1 MGAFFVVIFMQKEV
15 LKINKENAKIQRFV
29 KEGRGQGTEKDYIP
43 WIKTSD
49 YSSKGRSTRLL
60 GIKTKRIHHLHSDNQ
75 LRAFLMFEHC
85 DAVLDIRESFP
96 LLDVMEVIDDK
107 DGLRFDKFTDS
118 EGCPLVICTTFLLTV
133 REETGEEKLVAR
145 SVKNTS
151 ELTKK
156 ITLEKLEIERRYW
169 DARGVEWQVVTEKQL
184 PRQLCDNI
192 EWCRETL
199 LEEMQEN
206 ELAMELL
213 AYVQSNSSIP
223 IKLLLN
229 EFEYEQELEPGKGL
243 WLFRYLLATKCLEVN
258 IENAINLA
266 VSLEELK

>member
-1 MGAFFVVIFMQKEV
+1 MI
-15 LKINKENAKIQRFV
+15 
-29 KEGRGQGTEKDYIP
+29 
-43 WIKTSD
+43 
-49 YSSKGRSTRLL
+49 
-60 GIKTKRIHHLHSDNQ
+60 
-75 LRAFLMFEHC
+75 FEHC

-96 LLDVMEVIDDK
+96 LLDAMEVIDNK
-107 DGLRFDKFTDS
+107 DGLQFDKFTDA
-118 EGCPLVICTTFLLTV
+118 EGCPLVICTTFLLTM
-133 REETGEEKLVAR
+133 RDKAGEEKFVAR

-151 ELTKK
+151 ELIKK

-169 DARGVEWQVVTEKQL
+169 EARGIEWQVVTEKQL

-199 LEEMQEN
+199 LEEMQED
-206 ELAMELL
+206 ELARALL
-213 AYVQSNSSIP
+213 VHVQSNSSIP

-243 WLFRYLLATKCLEVN
+243 WLFRYLLAKKCLEVN

-266 VSLEELK
+266 ATLEELR

>member
-1 MGAFFVVIFMQKEV
+1 MQ
-15 LKINKENAKIQRFV
+15 NAKVQRFI
-29 KEGRGQGTEKDYIP
+29 KEGRGQGTGSEYVP
-43 WIKTSD
+43 WVKTSD
-49 YSSKGRSTRLL
+49 YSSKGRATRIR

-75 LRAFLMFEHC
+75 LRAFFMFEHS

-96 LLDVMEVIDDK
+96 LLDAMEVIDDK

-118 EGCPLVICTTFLLTV
+118 EGSALVICTTFLLTV

-169 DARGVEWQVVTEKQL
+169 KARGVDWQIVTEKQL
-184 PRQLCDNI
+184 PRQFCNNI

-199 LEEMQEN
+199 LEEMKES
-206 ELAMELL
+206 ELAGALL
-213 AYVQSNSSIP
+213 SYIKNNPSIP
-223 IKLLLN
+223 IKLLFS
-229 EFEYEQELEPGKGL
+229 EFEHKQEIEPGQGL
-243 WLFRYLLATKCLEVN
+243 WLFRYLLAKKCLEVN
-258 IENAINLA
+258 IRNPINLA
-266 VSLEELK
+266 ATLEELK